1 MLKEIHRARGDYMSK
16 LFHFFFSFDKLLK
29 EGLVRAAFWLGL
41 LNLALLFMAEMLG
54 AIKLEWF
61 AALFDFLFFFAR
73 FLFYVV
79 ALRIIAEL
87 AIAIFRI
94 NDNISPDGGKSETA
108 DIDPVAEAKKAA
120 ELAARRAQEATK
132 SAVDKT
138 STATKSAASDVRTT
152 LKTNKPQIKPVAKKK
167 ATAKASTQSTAQRTR
182 PKRSPSKTSSKTAPK
197 TAAAKKPATKTPAT
211 KKTTPRKTA
220 AKKATVKK
228 TTASKTTTK
237 RRPGYKLDGTPRKK
251 PGPKPKSKS

>member
-1 MLKEIHRARGDYMSK
+1 MSK
-16 LFHFFFSFDKLLK
+16 LINFFFSFDKLLK

-54 AIKLEWF
+54 AIRLEWF
-61 AALFDFLFFFAR
+61 AALFEFVFFFAR

-94 NDNISPDGGKSETA
+94 NDNVSPDGGKSETA

-138 STATKSAASDVRTT
+138 STATKSAADDMRST
-152 LKTNKPQIKPVAKKK
+152 LKTSKPQIKPVSKAKSAKSPAK
-167 ATAKASTQSTAQRTR
+167 TSAPKPNTAKTR
-182 PKRSPSKTSSKTAPK
+182 AKPAASKTAAKKTVVKK
-197 TAAAKKPATKTPAT
+197 TAVKKTAAKKPASKKPTSKKPAS
-211 KKTTPRKTA
+211 KKTVTR
-220 AKKATVKK
+220 K
-228 TTASKTTTK
+228 TTAQ

-251 PGPKPKSKS
+251 PGPKPKS